1 MLSNQRMEPNFSPE
15 EIRVLGCL
23 LEKERTTPEHYPL
36 SLNSLRLACNQKS
49 SRHPVV
55 DLDEDQVTRALE
67 SLRDRHLVYNVRQ
80 SGARVTK
87 YRHDVAATLG
97 LSPAE
102 IAVLA
107 LLLLRGPQTIGELRG
122 RSDRLYAFESLEE
135 VELTVQS
142 LIEYEEG
149 ALARIVPRGAG
160 QKEKRF
166 EHALAPT
173 HESPAPESETEP
185 TSTAPSPPAVTDSTP
200 TDNALQEEVDEL
212 KARLADLETRFE
224 AFQKQFE

>member
-1 MLSNQRMEPNFSPE
+1 MEPNFTPE

-23 LEKERTTPEHYPL
+23 LEKERLTPEQYPL

-49 SRHPVV
+49 SRWPTV
-55 DLDEDQVTRALE
+55 DYDEDQVTRALE
-67 SLRDRHLVYNVRQ
+67 SLRERKLVYYVRQ

-87 YRHDVAATLG
+87 YRHDVSATLG

-122 RSDRLYAFESLEE
+122 RSDRMHTFESLEE
-135 VELTVQS
+135 VEQTVQS

-149 ALARIVPRGAG
+149 ALARIAPRFPG

-166 EHALAPT
+166 EHALAPAS
-173 HESPAPESETEP
+173 ESPALEAEP
-185 TSTAPSPPAVTDSTP
+185 HAAASSAPQTTPAPTPADDSLREELTALRARV
-200 TDNALQEEVDEL
+200 EE
-212 KARLADLETRFE
+212 LEAKFE